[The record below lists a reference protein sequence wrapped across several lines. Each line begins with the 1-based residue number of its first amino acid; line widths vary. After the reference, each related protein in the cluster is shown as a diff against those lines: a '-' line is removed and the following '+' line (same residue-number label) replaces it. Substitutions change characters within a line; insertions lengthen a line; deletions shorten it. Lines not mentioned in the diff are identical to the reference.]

1 MLDICPHKRRHDVIP
16 SIHVAEIV
24 NRVLEVLVPSGHA
37 LIFAYLDRCFVVDSD
52 DDGSGKWMTWVGT
65 RQLSAWELTNTLVF
79 RQKVRSDQFC
89 WVMGS
94 CDEPIG
100 RVYKAV

>member
-1 MLDICPHKRRHDVIP
+1 MRAPPWKTAIENNNTLELQKLRANETFSPWQELWASQRLGETISVLDICPHKRRHDVIP

-52 DDGSGKWMTWVGT
+52 DDGSGKWMT
-65 RQLSAWELTNTLVF
+65 
-79 RQKVRSDQFC
+79 
-89 WVMGS
+89 
-94 CDEPIG
+94 
-100 RVYKAV
+100 